1 MKENKNHIKRAA
13 TQWETWITKLPKW
26 SGFNPSEFPIE
37 RRKIEFCIF
46 NIFPPPPLA
55 RQMMFGIYAAAYTE
69 RRRFVWIWNE
79 YRRSSLLNNYFP
91 WKASRLFQHQN
102 EKKLLFFYWFSTS
115 NQKVAKK
122 IFFLM
127 FYWCFYNKL
136 HFLFACHA
144 VRSISPHEVSSLWRD
159 TLSIC
164 FKWNE
169 ELML

>member
-1 MKENKNHIKRAA
+1 MNPFTRKNFWWCWKAETIWQLMLPQKNTREFIWSNFVKENKNHIKRAA

-69 RRRFVWIWNE
+69 RRRFVWICNE

-102 EKKLLFFYWFSTS
+102 EKKLFF
-115 NQKVAKK
+115 
-122 IFFLM
+122 IG
-127 FYWCFYNKL
+127 
-136 HFLFACHA
+136 
-144 VRSISPHEVSSLWRD
+144 SPLQIKR
-159 TLSIC
+159 
-164 FKWNE
+164 
-169 ELML
+169 